1 MRHFVTQ
8 LYSPAASSMRFARD
22 IAFGSYMR
30 FARLKVQ
37 GRMEYHCERS
47 EQYHDERRESY
58 HAAQGGILLPDKSK
72 FEKRREEIGKST
84 KKMKE
89 RAFVLAKQLCILTKI
104 FGN

>member
-1 MRHFVTQ
+1 MRHSVTQ
-8 LYSPAASSMRFARD
+8 LYSPAARSMRYARD

-58 HAAQGGILLPDKSK
+58 HAATGGISLPDKSK
-72 FEKRREEIGKST
+72 FTEKRRVTRLG
-84 KKMKE
+84 
-89 RAFVLAKQLCILTKI
+89 F
-104 FGN
+104 FG

>member
-58 HAAQGGILLPDKSK
+58 HAATGAISLPDKSK
-72 FEKRREEIGKST
+72 FEDACYFRNLSFCRQRYT
-84 KKMKE
+84 
-89 RAFVLAKQLCILTKI
+89 
-104 FGN
+104 